1 MQAFVD
7 ALFFDSMCFSS
18 ADIWYAICLLL
29 LIADGSRVS
38 IAIISICDSVC
49 LSVCLCV
56 YVCVCV
62 CPHHKT
68 KTAETKIAKLGTG
81 IVNHDTSP
89 TNEYYRSKVQRSS
102 QGQRVQK
109 VAMRQPC
116 GAVSLRC
123 DAAQRNGAARPA

>member
-1 MQAFVD
+1 
-7 ALFFDSMCFSS
+7 MCFSS

-62 CPHHKT
+62 SVRTIKPKQL
-68 KTAETKIAKLGTG
+68 KLKSL
-81 IVNHDTSP
+81 NLA
-89 TNEYYRSKVQRSS
+89 
-102 QGQRVQK
+102 QG
-109 VAMRQPC
+109 
-116 GAVSLRC
+116 
-123 DAAQRNGAARPA
+123 